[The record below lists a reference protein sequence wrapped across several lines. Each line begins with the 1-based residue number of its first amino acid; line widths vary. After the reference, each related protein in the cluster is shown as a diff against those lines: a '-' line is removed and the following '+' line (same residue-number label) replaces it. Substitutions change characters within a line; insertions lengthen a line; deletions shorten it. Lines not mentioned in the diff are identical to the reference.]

1 MVFCYTI
8 NMEWIENIY
17 KVFGN
22 IPAILQNWDILLVL
36 ILTGGSILY
45 MIFLG
50 KRRIVLVSL
59 ATYMALA
66 VLAYTPTVG
75 RLKDVWSS
83 MPKAVLFICLFL
95 FLFFLLSR
103 IALERVFA
111 GGGYVGGWWQAL
123 LLAFFQIG
131 LLCSIFLSFL
141 PAEYLS
147 NFSQLTRTVLFSD
160 WGRLAWLAMPILLMA
175 ALADNRHL
183 YH

>member
-1 MVFCYTI
+1 
-8 NMEWIENIY
+8 MEWIEKIY
-17 KVFGN
+17 GVFGN
-22 IPAILQNWDILLVL
+22 IPAILQSWDILLVL
-36 ILTGGSILY
+36 ILGGGSILY
-45 MIFLG
+45 VIFLG
-50 KRRIVLVSL
+50 KRRIVLVTLS
-59 ATYMALA
+59 TYMALA

-75 RLKDVWSS
+75 RLKDVWGSA
-83 MPKAVLFICLFL
+83 PKTVLFVCIFV

-141 PAEYLS
+141 PAEYLN
-147 NFSQLTRTVLFSD
+147 NFSNLTRTVLFSE

-175 ALADNRHL
+175 ALAENRRLHD
-183 YH
+183 